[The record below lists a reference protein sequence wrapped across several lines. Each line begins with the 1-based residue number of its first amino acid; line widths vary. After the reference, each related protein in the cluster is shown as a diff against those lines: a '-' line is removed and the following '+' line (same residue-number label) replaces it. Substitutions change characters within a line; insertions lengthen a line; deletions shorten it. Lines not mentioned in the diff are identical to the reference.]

1 MLFRGHS
8 QRGLPRFSPLLR
20 RGERSGRTLDVS
32 RDRGGVGA
40 RLQGNFISLSAFST
54 RPPSLSL
61 PHRVVTRR
69 ACPRTPIRTVSGGDA
84 GWSSLAFQAHRPRRD
99 AARCPARQ
107 RPAQAAPQ
115 KSSSSSSARLCASS
129 CSSRCRSLMV
139 SALVRE
145 VVKGWKGGPRPS
157 YEVRPATPPYYRPPA
172 PWRRACPWG
181 VVDARWSRRA
191 PRVADGLGAAIS
203 TGRLPMSMSPLGRW
217 SSASFCAQP
226 RSTRCASRRATCC
239 STENKRRDTYI
250 LYLCSTASGGTA

>member
-1 MLFRGHS
+1 MVTASAVCRAFRPSFGEGKEAEE
-8 QRGLPRFSPLLR
+8 RVGIRFPR
-20 RGERSGRTLDVS
+20 
-32 RDRGGVGA
+32 RGGVGA
-40 RLQGNFISLSAFST
+40 RLQCHFISLSAFST

-69 ACPRTPIRTVSGGDA
+69 ACPRFAPSPEATQA
-84 GWSSLAFQAHRPRRD
+84 GVPWPSRPTGPPRRD

-191 PRVADGLGAAIS
+191 PRRGWPWRGDLDWTTPHVDVPS
-203 TGRLPMSMSPLGRW
+203 LGRW